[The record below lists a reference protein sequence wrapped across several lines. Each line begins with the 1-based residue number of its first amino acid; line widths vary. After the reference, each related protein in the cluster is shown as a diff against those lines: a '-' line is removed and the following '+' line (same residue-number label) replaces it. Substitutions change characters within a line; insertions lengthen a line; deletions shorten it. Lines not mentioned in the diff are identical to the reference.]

1 MRIIILKYIN
11 LQILGGYGL
20 KDFIVELD
28 NDQIKYAVCKLSFYK
43 ISENWNEMKCNLKPV
58 KELSDF

>member
-1 MRIIILKYIN
+1 MRIIIWKYIK

-43 ISENWNEMKCNLKPV
+43 ISEN
-58 KELSDF
+58 